1 MTRHS
6 ITTWMVPWL
15 HARARYL
22 MLTGGTIILG
32 LVVHLRGDSLPPSLR
47 DIVGDALWTA
57 MVVWLLAAAVP
68 TLRLPFRSGV
78 AIAISYG
85 VEFSQ
90 LYSSPALDALRS
102 VTLGHLLLGSGFD
115 SRDFVAYAVGV
126 LAAVLVERGVVTL
139 RAQID

>member
-1 MTRHS
+1 MA
-6 ITTWMVPWL
+6 
-15 HARARYL
+15 ARAGALLNADRRNHHPR
-22 MLTGGTIILG
+22 T
-32 LVVHLRGDSLPPSLR
+32 VVHLRGDSLPPSLR

-90 LYSSPALDALRS
+90 LYSSPALDALCS

-115 SRDFVAYAVGV
+115 RRDFVAYAVAC
-126 LAAVLVERGVVTL
+126 LL
-139 RAQID
+139 RCLWSEES